1 MLVASPVLTTP
12 PVATFTDELS
22 AYGGVVYVGSER
34 GKLGSV
40 VRTVVEM
47 DSKKDE
53 MSEGD
58 SE

>member
-1 MLVASPVLTTP
+1 MLTTP